1 MRIKMRRY
9 RFLTGPDDRSFC
21 DRVTEALND
30 GWELFGDPQL
40 TFDST
45 KGRVICGQAIIRE
58 EPDNLKTL

>member
-1 MRIKMRRY
+1 MRRY

-21 DRVTEALND
+21 DRVTEAINE

-40 TFDST
+40 TFDAV

-58 EPDNLKTL
+58 EPENHD

>member
-1 MRIKMRRY
+1 MRRY

-21 DRVTEALND
+21 DRVTEAINE

-40 TFDST
+40 TFDAV

-58 EPDNLKTL
+58 EPEN

>member
-1 MRIKMRRY
+1 MRRY

-21 DRVTEALND
+21 DRVTEAINE

-40 TFDST
+40 TFDAV

-58 EPDNLKTL
+58 EP

>member
-1 MRIKMRRY
+1 MRRY

-21 DRVTEALND
+21 DRVTEAINE

-40 TFDST
+40 TFDAV

-58 EPDNLKTL
+58 ELENQN

>member
-1 MRIKMRRY
+1 MRVNMRRY

-21 DRVTEALND
+21 DRVTEAINE

-40 TFDST
+40 TFDAV

-58 EPDNLKTL
+58 EPENQD

>member
-1 MRIKMRRY
+1 MRRY

-21 DRVTEALND
+21 DKVTEAINE

-40 TFDST
+40 TFDAV

-58 EPDNLKTL
+58 EAENQD

>member
-1 MRIKMRRY
+1 MRVNMRRY

-21 DRVTEALND
+21 DRVTEAINE

-40 TFDST
+40 TFDAV

-58 EPDNLKTL
+58 EPENQN